1 MSEPIIIADTDAGAS
16 VSVVL
21 RFFAEVL
28 GASHGVDAA
37 RELLALDF
45 VDHDP
50 AGDDAGPDG
59 VIAKLQ
65 GLWSALPDARFVP
78 ELVIAS
84 RDWVSVRSRLETAAA
99 TVDFAD
105 VYRVADGR
113 IAEHWHVLDT
123 AAMAAAITPG
133 SS

>member
-1 MSEPIIIADTDAGAS
+1 MSKPIIVADTDAEAS

-28 GASHGVDAA
+28 GAAHDVDVA
-37 RELLALDF
+37 RELLAPDF
-45 VDHDP
+45 IDHDP
-50 AGDDAGPDG
+50 AGDDDGPEG
-59 VIAKLQ
+59 VLTKLQ
-65 GLWSALPDARFVP
+65 GLWTALPDARFEP

-84 RDWVSVRSRLETAAA
+84 RDWVSVRSRLHTATA

-105 VYRVADGR
+105 VYRVAGSR
-113 IAEHWHVLDT
+113 ITEHWHVVDT
-123 AAMAAAITPG
+123 AAMAAAVTSP

>member
-1 MSEPIIIADTDAGAS
+1 VSKPIIVADADAQAS

-28 GASHGVDAA
+28 GAAHDVDAA
-37 RELLALDF
+37 RELLAPDF
-45 VDHDP
+45 LDHDP
-50 AGDDAGPDG
+50 AGEDAGPDG

-65 GLWSALPDARFVP
+65 GLWSALPDARFEA

-84 RDWVSVRSRLETAAA
+84 GDWVSVQSHLQTATA

-105 VYRVADGR
+105 VYRIADGR
-113 IAEHWHVLDT
+113 IAEHWHVVDT
-123 AAMAAAITPG
+123 AAMAAAITPP